1 MQASAKKSYGWW
13 RRKLTPEQYRI
24 TQQKGTEAAYS
35 GIYHDFHEKGMY
47 CCICCGNDL
56 FSSEAKFSARAKWP
70 AFWAPAGPGKLRT
83 SREIFHFM
91 VRNEVLCIQCDAHL
105 GYVFEDGRP
114 PTGIRYFINS
124 AALRFVAATKDPEG
138 TVPGDRI
145 QSSRFPGVYSA
156 VLLRHDVH
164 P

>member
-1 MQASAKKSYGWW
+1 MQASAKRICGWW
-13 RRKLTPEQYRI
+13 QRRLTPEQYRI
-24 TQQKGTEAAYS
+24 TQQKGTEPAYS
-35 GIYHDFHEKGMY
+35 GIYHDFHEKGIY
-47 CCICCGNDL
+47 RCVCCGNDL

-70 AFWAPAGPGKLRT
+70 AFLAPAGPGSVRT

-105 GYVFEDGRP
+105 GYVFEDRGQ

-124 AALRFVAATKDPEG
+124 AALRFVAAREDAGG
-138 TVPGDRI
+138 TVPNERN
-145 QSSRFPGVYSA
+145 QSTGFPADCSA
-156 VLLRHDVH
+156 VLSRRDAH